1 MQLLPKIA
9 IMREIQSG
17 GLEMEIPVTI
27 GLLAI
32 ISEVLTFMLMKEF
45 FLPYV
50 GQCVCGFLERLGKRY
65 GK

>member
-1 MQLLPKIA
+1 
-9 IMREIQSG
+9 
-17 GLEMEIPVTI
+17 MEIPVTI

-32 ISEVLTFMLMKEF
+32 ISEVSILTFMLMKEF

>member
-1 MQLLPKIA
+1 
-9 IMREIQSG
+9 MREIQSG

-32 ISEVLTFMLMKEF
+32 ISEVSILTFMLMKEF